1 MSVDLQGHVKHG
13 VGYLCNMTIVLVNE
27 VSILWLWLWLWL
39 WCQASL
45 ESQPCELKVRYQS
58 FVQSV
63 HTFYAIMGFKV
74 QPFFRYEPLDH
85 SHDSFRLCRLLS
97 GVGDTPIHCELTH
110 ETISAQTDC
119 YNALS
124 YTWGSATEQRWI
136 RLNGKPYHVQP
147 SLMHALNAIRRRDEA
162 VTIWIDAICINQG
175 VTSERNHQVAMMGDI
190 YRNAKCVLAWL
201 GPAADDS
208 DAYFDYLESLGT
220 AEGDEKKRIEEAGKR
235 AVVLLNKRPYWR
247 RAWIKQE
254 LILAKDITIYCGS
267 RSNAAESFFL
277 FASLLTF
284 DEIYGYDDYISMI
297 DLHRTTK
304 GERKTLKQLL
314 HRYANSECSNRLDR
328 VFALLS
334 MASDCIGMESR
345 LVDYSLTPSMLF
357 FALIAHFEPSNV
369 LSFATILQDV
379 LDVRRA
385 ELLEYMS
392 SVSED
397 ITRKPSSPME
407 KLAIDYIHRV
417 KDYMVSIASGI
428 SVSHTEFITQS
439 YNAILPS
446 KLPHEHIV
454 FRIKGTNFVLGFIP
468 SLFGL
473 HFRAVFKKR
482 EHVEAGEADGS
493 WEIYNPPFRFEQ
505 VWRYV
510 VLPIL
515 VLDKNGPHLMDPDLI
530 APVKDAVVG
539 NHGPDAVKPS
549 IDIICYTLAELGR
562 RDKFKNGKLC
572 LVDCRYV
579 VSTLYGYSLMR
590 PLGFKDPSDK

>member
-13 VGYLCNMTIVLVNE
+13 VGYLCTMTIVLVNE

-45 ESQPCELKVRYQS
+45 ESRPCELKVRYQS

-63 HTFYAIMGFKV
+63 HTFYAIMGFKE

-85 SHDSFRLCRLLS
+85 SHDSFRLCRLLP

-147 SLMHALNAIRRRDEA
+147 SLMHALNAIRRSDEA

-190 YRNAKCVLAWL
+190 YRNAKRVLAWL

-208 DAYFDYLESLGT
+208 DAYFDYLERLGT
-220 AEGDEKKRIEEAGKR
+220 AEGDEKKRIEETGKR
-235 AVVLLNKRPYWR
+235 AVVFLNKRPYWR

-254 LILAKDITIYCGS
+254 LILAQDITIYCGY
-267 RSNAAESFFL
+267 RSHATESFFW
-277 FASLLTF
+277 FASILTI
-284 DEIYGYDDYISMI
+284 DEVYGYDDYISRI
-297 DLHRTTK
+297 YLHRTTNRN
-304 GERKTLKQLL
+304 GERETLEQLL

-334 MASDCIGMESR
+334 MASDCMGMESR
-345 LVDYSLTPSMLF
+345 LVDYGLSPSALF

-379 LDVRRA
+379 LDVRRV
-385 ELLEYMS
+385 ELQEYMS
-392 SVSED
+392 SVSGD
-397 ITRKPSSPME
+397 ITRELPSPME
-407 KLAIDYIHRV
+407 
-417 KDYMVSIASGI
+417 
-428 SVSHTEFITQS
+428 
-439 YNAILPS
+439 
-446 KLPHEHIV
+446 
-454 FRIKGTNFVLGFIP
+454 
-468 SLFGL
+468 
-473 HFRAVFKKR
+473 
-482 EHVEAGEADGS
+482 
-493 WEIYNPPFRFEQ
+493 
-505 VWRYV
+505 
-510 VLPIL
+510 
-515 VLDKNGPHLMDPDLI
+515 
-530 APVKDAVVG
+530 
-539 NHGPDAVKPS
+539 
-549 IDIICYTLAELGR
+549 
-562 RDKFKNGKLC
+562 
-572 LVDCRYV
+572 
-579 VSTLYGYSLMR
+579 
-590 PLGFKDPSDK
+590 

>member
-1 MSVDLQGHVKHG
+1 
-13 VGYLCNMTIVLVNE
+13 
-27 VSILWLWLWLWL
+27 
-39 WCQASL
+39 
-45 ESQPCELKVRYQS
+45 
-58 FVQSV
+58 
-63 HTFYAIMGFKV
+63 MGFKE

-85 SHDSFRLCRLLS
+85 SHNSFRLCRLLP

-124 YTWGSATEQRWI
+124 YTWGSATEQHWI

-147 SLMHALNAIRRRDEA
+147 SLMHALTAIRRSDEA
-162 VTIWIDAICINQG
+162 VIIWIDAICINQG

-190 YRNAKCVLAWL
+190 YRKAKCVLAWL

-220 AEGDEKKRIEEAGKR
+220 AEGDEKKRIKEAGER
-235 AVVLLNKRPYWR
+235 AVVFLNKREYWR

-267 RSNAAESFFL
+267 RFHAAETFFWI
-277 FASLLTF
+277 ASLLTF
-284 DEIYGYDDYISMI
+284 GEIYGYDDYISGI
-297 DLHRTTK
+297 YFHRTTK
-304 GERKTLKQLL
+304 GERETLEQLL

-334 MASDCIGMESR
+334 MASDCMGMESR
-345 LVDYSLTPSMLF
+345 LVDYELSPSTLF

-369 LSFATILQDV
+369 SSFATILQDV
-379 LDVRRA
+379 LDVRRV
-385 ELLEYMS
+385 ELQEYMC

-397 ITRKPSSPME
+397 ITRKPSSSME

-417 KDYMVSIASGI
+417 QNYMVSIASGI
-428 SVSHTEFITQS
+428 SVSHAEFITQS

-446 KLPHEHIV
+446 ELSHKHVL
-454 FRIKGTNFVLGFIP
+454 FQIKGTKFGLGFMP

-473 HFRAVFKKR
+473 HFRAVLKKR
-482 EHVEAGEADGS
+482 EHVEAGEADGI
-493 WEIYNPPFRFEQ
+493 WEIYNPPFTLEQ
-505 VWRYV
+505 VWRYM
-510 VLPIL
+510 VLPTIIL
-515 VLDKNGPHLMDPDLI
+515 EQSDAHLMDPDLI
-530 APVKDAVVG
+530 AEVKGSVVG
-539 NHGPDAVKPS
+539 DHGPDAVKPS
-549 IDIICYTLAELGR
+549 IDIICYTLAVLGR
-562 RDKFKNGKLC
+562 SDKFRKGKLC
-572 LVDCRYV
+572 LVDCRFV

-590 PLGFKDPSDK
+590 PRGAKDPSDE